1 MQREV
6 REIRTQ
12 HLEAYLSYTCSC
24 IRLGLG
30 SFQKKKSIHTSCTTY
45 PELSGFTDRL
55 ASSDCEL
62 LWTECEGDWFQVHQH
77 VVCPGGRTS
86 RLYFRKYSGSS
97 VHLSWAIFVTLLPVE
112 EHGLLLERREREISV
127 TKLKS
132 VIFSLRSRSIS
143 ADWVEI
149 FSGISLSRLEHST

>member
-77 VVCPGGRTS
+77 VVCPGGENIKAIFQKILWLICSPIMGHFCHSVACGRTW
-86 RLYFRKYSGSS
+86 LTFRK
-97 VHLSWAIFVTLLPVE
+97 A
-112 EHGLLLERREREISV
+112 RERDKRNKIKISHFFPEEQINFRR
-127 TKLKS
+127 LGWD
-132 VIFSLRSRSIS
+132 IFR
-143 ADWVEI
+143 
-149 FSGISLSRLEHST
+149 H